1 MNIFLIKYFL
11 TTRNTRMISLRYS
24 ATISFNLDNITI
36 RSWKTT
42 RNMDKSSFSST
53 INILHLK
60 ISFNITKRKGR
71 GNRKSICGNNNNWI
85 WINIIGKIGSMEA
98 SKANSEIKLE
108 DNLTNLKYPINTK
121 IKDNKITTTN
131 STNNNLTVHLIKH
144 KPNNLIKTKAMDIT
158 IDNPNTGTI

>member
-1 MNIFLIKYFL
+1 
-11 TTRNTRMISLRYS
+11 
-24 ATISFNLDNITI
+24 
-36 RSWKTT
+36 
-42 RNMDKSSFSST
+42 
-53 INILHLK
+53 
-60 ISFNITKRKGR
+60 
-71 GNRKSICGNNNNWI
+71 
-85 WINIIGKIGSMEA
+85 MEA